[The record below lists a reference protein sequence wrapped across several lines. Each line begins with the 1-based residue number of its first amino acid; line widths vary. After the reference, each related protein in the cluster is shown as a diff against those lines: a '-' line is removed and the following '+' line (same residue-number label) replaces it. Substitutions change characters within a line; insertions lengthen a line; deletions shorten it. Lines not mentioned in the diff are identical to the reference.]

1 MILKPESR
9 LTGSFRINKRYF
21 QLLPSPQWLMLLLL
35 LVVTPWVTASEVK
48 QAPSRDHVL
57 EVFVRDGCPHCARA
71 KEFLLKFGSER
82 PWLKII
88 YYSVDHDQIALNG
101 LTRYSQ
107 EAGIWPPGVPT
118 FVMNGKVVAGFDNAE
133 NSGPLLINLVE
144 QASVSPQQAEIES
157 KLFGTLSVARLG
169 LPLFTLA
176 IGLLDGFNP
185 CAMWVL
191 LFLLSLLVHQRNRQ
205 RMALIAGTFV
215 LVSGGIYYAFMAA
228 WLNIFQMVGITA
240 ALYWA
245 LGGAALIIGGINV
258 KDFISWQRGFS
269 LSIPDSAKP
278 ALYVRMRAVLAA
290 DRLWPTLTAVT
301 VLAIMVNFIELLC
314 TAGFPAIYTA
324 ILTQHALN
332 PAVYY
337 AYLGLYILGYIAD
350 DTLMVAIAVLALSSQ
365 KLTESTGRWLKL
377 LSGVVMLALGFIM
390 ILYPEWLV

>member
-71 KEFLLKFGSER
+71 KEFLMKFGSER

-245 LGGAALIIGGINV
+245 LGGVALIIGGINV

>member
-82 PWLKII
+82 PWLQII

-144 QASVSPQQAEIES
+144 QALVSPQQAEIES

-205 RMALIAGTFV
+205 KMALIAGTFV

>member
-82 PWLKII
+82 PWLQII

-245 LGGAALIIGGINV
+245 LGGVALIIGGINV

-301 VLAIMVNFIELLC
+301 ILAIMVNFIELLC

-332 PAVYY
+332 PAAYY

>member
-245 LGGAALIIGGINV
+245 LGGVALIIGGINV

-332 PAVYY
+332 PAAYY